1 MPVMRLLRRIIF
13 FFIVYV
19 SSSCSKSPVELLIG
33 TYTEGSSEGIYLC
46 YFDQSRGSIL
56 SGPVCV
62 AALPDPSYLAVN
74 RDGSRVYA
82 VSERPDSTA
91 ALVAYAFSKA
101 QGAPAPSEAPLAAS
115 SGSAGASS
123 ASSCSEA
130 SVALPCQEA
139 SVAGSC
145 SAPCGNH
152 AASSGSEGDSSV
164 VASMASEPASQ
175 VSAAS
180 YGSRLGNLRL
190 LSYVPTIGASPCY
203 VDIYGRLAVTAN
215 YSGGSISVF
224 RLGEDGSIKDPLPH
238 QLIKGGVGGP
248 DSLRQARP
256 HVHCTVFSPDGRFL
270 LASDFSSDKLL
281 CFSVS
286 DSGLVFTSSVR
297 LERDTGPRHIVFHN
311 DPSIVYVI
319 GELSG
324 KVTSLHFSEG
334 SLKTLRTFVCDD
346 LSARGSADIRIS
358 PDGRF
363 LYASNRLKNDGIAV
377 FRIEE
382 NGFLSKVDYIN
393 TGIHPRNI
401 VISPNGKYLLASCRD
416 SGAVQIFRRSKRTG
430 RLFYT
435 GKSIGIDRPVCAV
448 FVE

>member
-33 TYTEGSSEGIYLC
+33 TYTGGSSEGIYLC

-82 VSERPDSTA
+82 VSESPDSTA
-91 ALVAYAFSKA
+91 ALAAYAFSKA
-101 QGAPAPSEAPLAAS
+101 QGAPAPSEAPLAAP
-115 SGSAGASS
+115 SGPAGASS

-130 SVALPCQEA
+130 SVA
-139 SVAGSC
+139 
-145 SAPCGNH
+145 AP
-152 AASSGSEGDSSV
+152 S
-164 VASMASEPASQ
+164 P
-175 VSAAS
+175 
-180 YGSRLGNLRL
+180 RLRL
-190 LSYVPTIGASPCY
+190 LSYVPTLGASPCH
-203 VDIYGRLAVTAN
+203 VDVSGRLAATAN

-224 RLGEDGSIKDPLPH
+224 RLGEDGSIRDSIPH
-238 QLIKGGVGGP
+238 QLIKGGVGGL
-248 DSLRQARP
+248 DTLRQAFP
-256 HVHCTVFSPDGRFL
+256 HVHCTIFSPDGRFL
-270 LASDFSSDKLL
+270 LASDFSSDKIL

-297 LERDTGPRHIVFHN
+297 LERDTGPRHIVFHK